1 MAPLDP
7 PLRKKREEIV
17 REHMDS
23 ENRYEFDA
31 TLETFDHPRYEL
43 IPTGEV
49 HDGPEEVMGYFE
61 ETRRAF
67 PDQRNELLALHHADD
82 AVLVEAV
89 IRGTHKGPL
98 RSLPPT
104 GREFELPILAI
115 FMFDGD
121 KLLCERVYFDQ
132 LTVLRQLGVARDPL
146 SLTGRLQTL
155 VTHPLTLGRGV
166 VRQFTGR

>member
-1 MAPLDP
+1 VAPTAAQ
-7 PLRKKREEIV
+7 RRKREEIV

-23 ENRYEFDA
+23 ENRHEFDA
-31 TLETFDHPRYEL
+31 TLDTFEHPRYEL
-43 IPTGEV
+43 IATGEV
-49 HDGPEEVMGYFE
+49 YDGAEQVSGYYDD
-61 ETRRAF
+61 TRRAF

-89 IRGTHKGPL
+89 VRGTHKGPL

-115 FMFDGD
+115 FVFEGD
-121 KLLCERVYFDQ
+121 ELVCERVYFDQ
-132 LTVLRQLGVARDPL
+132 TTVLRQLGIARDPL

-155 VTHPLTLGRGV
+155 VTHPLTIGRGI
-166 VRQFTGR
+166 VRRVTGR